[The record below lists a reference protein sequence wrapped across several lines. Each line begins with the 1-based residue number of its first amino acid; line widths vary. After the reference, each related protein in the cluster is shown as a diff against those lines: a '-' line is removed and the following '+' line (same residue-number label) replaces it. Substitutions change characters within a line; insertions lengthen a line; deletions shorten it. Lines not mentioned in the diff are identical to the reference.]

1 MKTKNRIVVIGSSN
15 TDMVVRVDHFPQP
28 GETIIG
34 DQFMTAAGGKGAN
47 QAVAV
52 ARLGGNVTFVCRL
65 GDDVFGRQSLSQ
77 LQAEGMNTQ
86 HVKLTPGAS
95 SGVALIPVDKK
106 GENTIIV
113 ASGAN
118 ALLSVEDI
126 REAENEIADASFV
139 LMQLETPIETLT
151 FAAELAHKHH
161 VKVILN
167 PAPFPKEALP
177 AALIS
182 NVDMIIPNE
191 TEAEYMTG
199 QKVTD
204 EISALSVVN
213 KIHELGVKDVII
225 TVGKDG
231 AYVSTAPGDLH
242 LVSSFPVK
250 AVDTVAAGDT
260 FCGALCVALSKG
272 YCLLDAVKI
281 GNKAASIAVTRIGA
295 QPSVPS
301 ACEVFDN

>member
-1 MKTKNRIVVIGSSN
+1 MKKTNKIVVIGSSN

-34 DQFMTAAGGKGAN
+34 EQFMTAAGGKGAN

-52 ARLGGNVTFVCRL
+52 ARLGGDVTFVCRL
-65 GDDVFGRQSLSQ
+65 GNDVFGKQSLLQ

-86 HVKLTPGAS
+86 YVKLTPGAA

-118 ALLSVEDI
+118 ALLSAEDI
-126 REAENEIADASFV
+126 REAENEIATASFV
-139 LMQLETPIETLT
+139 LMQLETPIEALIC
-151 FAAELAHKHH
+151 AAELAHKHD
-161 VKVILN
+161 VKVVLN

-177 AALIS
+177 DALLR

-199 QKVTD
+199 QKVTN
-204 EISALSVVN
+204 ESTALSVVN
-213 KIHELGVKDVII
+213 KIHGMGVKEVII

-231 AYVSTAPGDLH
+231 AYVSTASDDLH
-242 LVSSFPVK
+242 LVSSFPVE

-281 GNKAASIAVTRIGA
+281 GNKAASIAVTRVGA
-295 QPSVPS
+295 QPSVPT
-301 ACEVFDN
+301 ANEVFDN

>member
-1 MKTKNRIVVIGSSN
+1 MKKTNKIVVIGSSN
-15 TDMVVRVDHFPQP
+15 TDMVVKVDHFPQP

-34 DQFMTAAGGKGAN
+34 EQFMTAAGGKGAN

-52 ARLGGNVTFVCRL
+52 ARLGGDVTFVCRL
-65 GDDVFGRQSLSQ
+65 GDDVFGRQSLAQ
-77 LQAEGMNTQ
+77 LQAEGMDTR
-86 HVKLTPGAS
+86 HVKLTPGAA

-118 ALLSVEDI
+118 ALLSAEDV
-126 REAENEIADASFV
+126 REAESEIAAASFV
-139 LMQLETPIETLT
+139 LMQLETPVETLT

-161 VKVILN
+161 VKVVLN
-167 PAPFPKEALP
+167 PAPFPKNALP
-177 AALIS
+177 DALLR

-204 EISALSVVN
+204 EASALSVVD
-213 KIHELGVKDVII
+213 KIHEMGVEEVII

-231 AYVSTAPGDLH
+231 AYVSSAPGDLH
-242 LVSSFPVK
+242 LVPSFPVA

-281 GNKAASIAVTRIGA
+281 GNKAASIAVTRVGA
-295 QPSVPS
+295 QPSVPT
-301 ACEVFDN
+301 ANEVFDN